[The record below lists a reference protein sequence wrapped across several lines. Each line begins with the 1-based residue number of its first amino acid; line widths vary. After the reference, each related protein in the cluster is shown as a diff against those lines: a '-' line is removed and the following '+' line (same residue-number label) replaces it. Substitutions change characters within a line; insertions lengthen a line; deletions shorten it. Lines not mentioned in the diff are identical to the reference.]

1 VPSSTHQALLLWA
14 ARKMARDGF
23 AIAGYEGESPQGG
36 IWNLLPPPPTVGR
49 VRPDAWGCDRTGAR
63 IAFAEA
69 KTAADIDTDHTR
81 EQLRAFARVRS
92 GPTGTTAVLY
102 LAIPRSA
109 APALD
114 RVLAELGLVG
124 ARELV
129 RVHVP
134 DILLEDVA

>member
-1 VPSSTHQALLLWA
+1 MKSVVYVIAATALAGAVAAIMMSAFLGSFLRTVAAGGIATVPSFFPFIVA
-14 ARKMARDGF
+14 
-23 AIAGYEGESPQGG
+23 
-36 IWNLLPPPPTVGR
+36 
-49 VRPDAWGCDRTGAR
+49 
-63 IAFAEA
+63 
-69 KTAADIDTDHTR
+69 
-81 EQLRAFARVRS
+81 
-92 GPTGTTAVLY
+92 TAVLY